1 MLTGKSHPERCH
13 GVKLLRVSPPDVT
26 CVDFEGCV
34 EKTKTVRVDRAFALQ
49 FRRGFFYELYFTS
62 DTKIKINNKTTF

>member
-34 EKTKTVRVDRAFALQ
+34 EKKNCPCGSR
-49 FRRGFFYELYFTS
+49 FRTSVSSVFFYELYFTS